1 MGKKKPE
8 EMAKHRVIFQD
19 GAVKKGYD
27 ADLAAHLFD
36 LMEKFAG
43 YGFNK
48 SHSAAYALISYQT
61 AWLKVYHPAEFLAA
75 TMLSDMDDT
84 DKIQVFWRD
93 ALDNGVVVLP
103 PDVNASGYRF
113 APVADDHTARGEPPR
128 TIRYGLGGVKGT
140 GHAAVDAI
148 VAAREAGGPYASLF
162 DFCARADRHTVNRRT
177 IEALI
182 RAGAFDSLEPNRAA
196 LLETLGSA
204 IEAAEQAARDAN
216 QASLFDDNSDEL
228 VAGELARVEPWDL
241 ETRLREEKAAL
252 GFYFSGHL
260 FDAWRDE
267 VRRVAPTPLSR
278 LAPSKG
284 TQWLAGVLA
293 AVRPRMTKRGKMI
306 YALLDDGSAQVEV
319 AIFNELYEQY
329 RHTLKEDR
337 LLVIQGRVSHDDY
350 SGGLR
355 VSAEDLYDLQRIREA
370 RARSLRLK
378 MPDRPDLRRLQ
389 SLLTPW
395 LSRESGVPV
404 ELQVAQS
411 RYSCLLRL
419 GDDWRVRMDDALIAG
434 ARAWLAREN
443 VEIFYG

>member
-1 MGKKKPE
+1 
-8 EMAKHRVIFQD
+8 RVVFQE

-61 AWLKVYHPAEFLAA
+61 AWLKRYHPAEFLAA

-93 ALDNGVVVLP
+93 AVANDVTVLP

-113 APVADDHTARGEPPR
+113 APVADDHMAQGKPPR

-140 GHAAVDAI
+140 GQSAVEAI
-148 VAAREAGGPYASLF
+148 LAARDAGGPFASLF
-162 DFCARADRHTVNRRT
+162 DFCARVDRHAVNRRT

-182 RAGAFDSLEPNRAA
+182 RAGAFDTLEDNRAA

-204 IEAAEQAARDAN
+204 IEAAEQAERNAN
-216 QASLFDDNSDEL
+216 QCSLFADESDQL
-228 VAGELARVEPWDL
+228 VAGELARVTPWDL
-241 ETRLREEKAAL
+241 QTYLTEEKTAL

-267 VRRVAPTPLSR
+267 IRRVAPTPLAR
-278 LAPSKG
+278 LAPSRNP
-284 TQWLAGVLA
+284 QWLAGVLA
-293 AVRPRMTKRGKMI
+293 AVRPRMTRRGKML
-306 YALLDDGSAQVEV
+306 YALLDDGTAQIEI
-319 AIFNELYEQY
+319 AIFNEMYEQY
-329 RHTLKEDR
+329 RNSLKEDR
-337 LLVIQGRVSHDDY
+337 PLVIQGRVSHDDY

-355 VSAEDLYDLQRIREA
+355 VSADDLYDLQRIRET
-370 RARSLRLK
+370 RARSLRLSV
-378 MPDRPDLRRLQ
+378 PDALEPAQLQ
-389 SLLTPW
+389 ELLGPW
-395 LSRESGVPV
+395 RSQESGVPV
-404 ELQVAQS
+404 ELRLRRQDF
-411 RYSCLLRL
+411 SCLLRL

-434 ARAWLAREN
+434 ARQWLSYDQ
-443 VEIFYG
+443 VEVFYG